1 MLNKHGNKMKNVSFI
16 TVAAILAIIAVVCNM
31 PQVFDAS
38 KEAKVSNFPKE
49 IGQWRGEDIPIPER
63 DYAILETRNLIMR
76 EYKNPVSGESV
87 MLYIIYS
94 AADNRRA
101 LHPPEICYTGAGA
114 AIAEKSVIPVTGLI
128 KANKFIIKT
137 KNSSQLV
144 IYWFKSAGLNTD
156 SYLKQQMK
164 MVTDAMLKGRATGA
178 MIRVSCN
185 INNDDEDAA
194 LEVIREFC
202 GEIEP
207 LVEKYVP

>member
-1 MLNKHGNKMKNVSFI
+1 MKNLSFI
-16 TVAAILAIIAVVCNM
+16 TAVAILVIIAVVCNM
-31 PQVFDAS
+31 PQAFDAS

-63 DYAILETRNLIMR
+63 DYAILETKNLIMR

-114 AIAEKSVIPVTGLI
+114 AIEGKSVILVTGLI
-128 KANKFIIKT
+128 KANKFTIKT
-137 KNSSQLV
+137 KNSRQLV
-144 IYWFKSAGLNTD
+144 IYWFKSAGLNTY

-178 MIRVSCN
+178 MIRISTN
-185 INNDDEDAA
+185 IDNGGEGAA
-194 LEVIREFC
+194 MEVVKAFC
-202 GEIEP
+202 AQIEP
-207 LVEKYVP
+207 LLAQYVP

>member
-1 MLNKHGNKMKNVSFI
+1 MKNVLFI
-16 TVAAILAIIAVVCNM
+16 TAAAILAIIAVVCNM
-31 PQVFDAS
+31 PKAFDES
-38 KEAKVSNFPKE
+38 KEAEVSNFPMI
-49 IGQWRGEDIPIPER
+49 IGQWQGKDIPIPER
-63 DYAILETRNLIMR
+63 DYAILETRNLIIR

-87 MLYIIYS
+87 ILYIIYS
-94 AADNRRA
+94 AGDNRRA

-128 KANKFIIKT
+128 KANKFTIKT

-144 IYWFKSAGLNTD
+144 IYWFKLADLNTY

-164 MVTDAMLKGRATGA
+164 MVTDAMFKGRATGA

-185 INNDDEDAA
+185 ITDGDEGAA
-194 LEVIREFC
+194 MEVIRGFC